1 MDGKELK
8 LERKKIGMNKTKE
21 SSVAE
26 FEKGQKK
33 KKKLKASA
41 INIYI
46 YIYILIK
53 DIDCNA

>member
-8 LERKKIGMNKTKE
+8 LERKKKIGMNKTKE

-33 KKKLKASA
+33 KKS
-41 INIYI
+41 
-46 YIYILIK
+46 
-53 DIDCNA
+53 

>member
-26 FEKGQKK
+26 FEKGQQ
-33 KKKLKASA
+33 KKKLKGL
-41 INIYI
+41 NH
-46 YIYILIK
+46 
-53 DIDCNA
+53 